1 MTRPRPDV
9 RPSPAATR
17 PRLAA
22 VIGLASLVSMTAC
35 AARSAGTSTPPD
47 GTTAQTPAAPAAGAQ
62 GGTAARPGPAKPAP
76 PPKVT
81 TATSRDGTRIAY
93 EVTGTGPAL
102 LLVPGGGQT
111 RGTWKDRGY
120 VERLAKSFTV
130 ITMDLR
136 GTGDSDKPVKPGA
149 YALDA
154 MLDDLLAVADA
165 AKAQRFHLWGYGHGG
180 AIGRYL
186 AARSD
191 RVISAVIAGT
201 PMGPPVEGMVRDAIL
216 GMRAKWMPVIE
227 AQAAGTLDRSKL
239 SPGDVVALDGGVAV
253 TTLMLGSIVDYPVL
267 EPTEI
272 KAPTLWLIG
281 AADTS
286 AMENVK
292 AYEPKLKGTAV
303 TLKLLDGLSYS
314 DTLLAHRR
322 RAGRGGAVPQ
332 GRRRR
337 DSGDARR
344 LSRPAVIPS
353 R

>member
-1 MTRPRPDV
+1 
-9 RPSPAATR
+9 
-17 PRLAA
+17 
-22 VIGLASLVSMTAC
+22 
-35 AARSAGTSTPPD
+35 
-47 GTTAQTPAAPAAGAQ
+47 
-62 GGTAARPGPAKPAP
+62 
-76 PPKVT
+76 
-81 TATSRDGTRIAY
+81 
-93 EVTGTGPAL
+93 
-102 LLVPGGGQT
+102 
-111 RGTWKDRGY
+111 
-120 VERLAKSFTV
+120 
-130 ITMDLR
+130 MDLR

-165 AKAQRFHLWGYGHGG
+165 AKAPRFHLWGYGHGG

-201 PMGPPVEGMVRDAIL
+201 TMGPPVEGMVRDAIL

-239 SPGDVVALDGGVAV
+239 SPGDLVALDGGVAV

-292 AYEPKLKGTAV
+292 AYEPKLKGTSV

-314 DTLLAHRR
+314 DTFSRIDAALA
-322 RAGRGGAVPQ
+322 AVEPFLKGGAVATWQ
-332 GRRRR
+332 LFRAA
-337 DSGDARR
+337 SGA
-344 LSRPAVIPS
+344 AGIPS